1 MESFKKKKS
10 QMLRD
15 MDYLAIANKGQ
26 SGELSDQEFA
36 KVKNSYLN
44 NKMYVAMVSSNDFA
58 DSFISAEWS
67 YDVYYNAM
75 GELELTGIIA
85 GYLKSIEQLM
95 YKIVRFHKNQG
106 VQ

>member
-1 MESFKKKKS
+1 
-10 QMLRD
+10 MLRD

-67 YDVYYNAM
+67 YDVYYNA
-75 GELELTGIIA
+75 
-85 GYLKSIEQLM
+85 K
-95 YKIVRFHKNQG
+95 
-106 VQ
+106 